1 MHGAVVHLADE
12 SPDVEPILPSV
23 WPASLDDDIGRFG
36 HGFAGWRGRRLLG
49 FRVTPAVMGGVASVI
64 TEELRKEDR
73 LNEEVRDV
81 LVEHSDEMSRSNITY
96 NEMFKMVKRRLAK
109 EKGIVL

>member
-1 MHGAVVHLADE
+1 MRLTPNEVEYFSRKIIKTLVAVGKLEVDDE
-12 SPDVEPILPSV
+12 
-23 WPASLDDDIGRFG
+23 A
-36 HGFAGWRGRRLLG
+36 
-49 FRVTPAVMGGVASVI
+49 AVMENVAGVI

-81 LVEHSDEMSRSNITY
+81 LGEHSDEMSRSNITY

-109 EKGIVL
+109 EKGLVL

>member
-1 MHGAVVHLADE
+1 MRLSPNEIEYFSRKIIKTLVALGKLEVDDE
-12 SPDVEPILPSV
+12 EP
-23 WPASLDDDIGRFG
+23 
-36 HGFAGWRGRRLLG
+36 
-49 FRVTPAVMGGVASVI
+49 VMGCIAAVI

-81 LVEHSDEMSRSNITY
+81 LVQHSDEMSRSNITY

>member
-1 MHGAVVHLADE
+1 MRLSPNEVEYFSRKIIKTLVAAGKLEVDDE
-12 SPDVEPILPSV
+12 
-23 WPASLDDDIGRFG
+23 A
-36 HGFAGWRGRRLLG
+36 
-49 FRVTPAVMGGVASVI
+49 AVMEGVAGVI

-96 NEMFKMVKRRLAK
+96 NEMFKMVKRRLAR
-109 EKGIVL
+109 E

>member
-1 MHGAVVHLADE
+1 MRLSPNEIEYFSRKIIKTLVALGKLEVDDE
-12 SPDVEPILPSV
+12 EPVMENI
-23 WPASLDDDIGRFG
+23 
-36 HGFAGWRGRRLLG
+36 AG
-49 FRVTPAVMGGVASVI
+49 VI

-81 LVEHSDEMSRSNITY
+81 LVQHSDEMSRSNITY

>member
-1 MHGAVVHLADE
+1 MRLSPNEVEYFSRKIIKTLEATGKIEVDDE
-12 SPDVEPILPSV
+12 
-23 WPASLDDDIGRFG
+23 A
-36 HGFAGWRGRRLLG
+36 
-49 FRVTPAVMGGVASVI
+49 AVMEGVASVI

-109 EKGIVL
+109 EKGLVL

>member
-1 MHGAVVHLADE
+1 MRLTPNEVEYFSRKIIKTLLAIGKIEADDE
-12 SPDVEPILPSV
+12 
-23 WPASLDDDIGRFG
+23 A
-36 HGFAGWRGRRLLG
+36 
-49 FRVTPAVMGGVASVI
+49 AVMEGVASVI

-109 EKGIVL
+109 EKGLVL

>member
-1 MHGAVVHLADE
+1 MRLSPNEVEYFSRKIIKTLEATGKIEVDDE
-12 SPDVEPILPSV
+12 
-23 WPASLDDDIGRFG
+23 A
-36 HGFAGWRGRRLLG
+36 
-49 FRVTPAVMGGVASVI
+49 AVMEGVASVI

>member
-1 MHGAVVHLADE
+1 MRLTPNEVEYFSRKIIKTLLAIGKIEADDE
-12 SPDVEPILPSV
+12 
-23 WPASLDDDIGRFG
+23 A
-36 HGFAGWRGRRLLG
+36 
-49 FRVTPAVMGGVASVI
+49 AVMEGVASVI

-81 LVEHSDEMSRSNITY
+81 LVDHSDEMSRSNITY

-109 EKGIVL
+109 EKGLVL

>member
-1 MHGAVVHLADE
+1 MRLTPNEVEYFSRKIIKTLLAVGKIEADDE
-12 SPDVEPILPSV
+12 
-23 WPASLDDDIGRFG
+23 A
-36 HGFAGWRGRRLLG
+36 
-49 FRVTPAVMGGVASVI
+49 AVMEGVASVI

-109 EKGIVL
+109 EKGLVL

>member
-1 MHGAVVHLADE
+1 MRLSPNEVEYFSRKIIKTLVATGKLEVDDE
-12 SPDVEPILPSV
+12 
-23 WPASLDDDIGRFG
+23 A
-36 HGFAGWRGRRLLG
+36 
-49 FRVTPAVMGGVASVI
+49 AVMEGVASVI

>member
-1 MHGAVVHLADE
+1 MRLNPNEVEYFSRKIIKTLVATGKIEVDDE
-12 SPDVEPILPSV
+12 
-23 WPASLDDDIGRFG
+23 A
-36 HGFAGWRGRRLLG
+36 
-49 FRVTPAVMGGVASVI
+49 AVMEGVASVI

>member
-1 MHGAVVHLADE
+1 MRLTPNEVEYFSRKIIKTLLAIGKLEVDDE
-12 SPDVEPILPSV
+12 
-23 WPASLDDDIGRFG
+23 A
-36 HGFAGWRGRRLLG
+36 
-49 FRVTPAVMGGVASVI
+49 AVMEGVGSVI

-109 EKGIVL
+109 EKGLVL